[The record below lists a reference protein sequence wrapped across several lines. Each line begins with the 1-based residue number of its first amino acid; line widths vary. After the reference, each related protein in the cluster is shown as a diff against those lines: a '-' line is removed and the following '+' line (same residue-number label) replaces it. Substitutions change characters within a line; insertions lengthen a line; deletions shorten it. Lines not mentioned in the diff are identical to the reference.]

1 MVVVP
6 RAGDSAEAEVP
17 EKSVYVAEGI
27 LGEALGLKQLAEL
40 AELAEHTSAVGSDL
54 FVVAAGRS
62 RLLRL
67 HSPLPPSRTP

>member
-40 AELAEHTSAVGSDL
+40 AEHTSAVGSDL